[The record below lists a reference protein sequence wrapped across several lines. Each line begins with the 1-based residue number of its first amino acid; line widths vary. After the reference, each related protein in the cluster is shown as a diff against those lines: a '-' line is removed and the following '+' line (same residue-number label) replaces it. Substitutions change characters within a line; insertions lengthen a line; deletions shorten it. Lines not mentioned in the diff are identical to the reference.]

1 MVLICDSVRRLER
14 LKESGLTRNQLEEV
28 EIIIRNLN
36 EYNQNACSTASK
48 TY

>member
-1 MVLICDSVRRLER
+1 MVLICDSVRRLEK

-28 EIIIRNLN
+28 EIIIKNLN
-36 EYNQNACSTASK
+36 QYNQNACNVASK